1 VHDDNAVAVAGLEP
15 EPRARREPLRDLD
28 ALNVG
33 DFLEEA
39 ARAVPDAPFLIHK
52 GGIVSYS
59 ELNRRVDDAARAW
72 QGLGVRQG
80 DRVVFMVE
88 NRPEFLEAWLGLA
101 KIGGVLVALN
111 TRWLAPEI
119 EYFLGLTEPRFALVS
134 ERYGEMF
141 GRAVGSGST
150 LEGVLEL
157 GDLSPHPPAPP
168 PPSGSPVAGP
178 RTPSDPRA
186 SARPAEDGRGGE
198 DRLRTPLSQHGRG
211 AGGEGT
217 VAGSDLIS
225 FISTSGTTGRPKAV
239 MQTHRNYVLT
249 GEGYASWVE
258 LRPGERIYVCLPLFH
273 INSQAY
279 SVMGAI
285 AARGSIVLVERFSAS
300 RFWTD
305 MVTYGV
311 NVFNYIGS
319 MLAVLLKRDP
329 TPEERQHA
337 VRLTYGGP
345 AFPGPVRR
353 EIEERFGLTLI
364 SGIGMSENTFGLIEP
379 LHEER
384 RSGSLGKPR
393 QHSDPRIVNEAR
405 VVDGDGR
412 EVPPGEVGEL
422 IFRSP
427 VLMQGYYRDP
437 EQTAQTI
444 RDGWL
449 YTGDL
454 VKRDEDGFF
463 YFVDR
468 KKDII
473 RVRGENV
480 SSAEVEGVLSAH
492 PAVQEAAVVGV
503 PSDLTEEIIAA
514 FVVPRPGE
522 KPAAARLAVWC
533 RARLADFKVPRYVW
547 IVESLP
553 KTETLRAE
561 KPRLREMAEER
572 LEACRQRAKNA
583 YPLGHQP

>member
-1 VHDDNAVAVAGLEP
+1 LQDDRAVAL
-15 EPRARREPLRDLD
+15 ARSELRDLD
-28 ALNVG
+28 TLNVG

-39 ARAVPDAPFLIHK
+39 ARAVPDAPFLVHE
-52 GGIVSYS
+52 GETVSYR
-59 ELNRRVDDAARAW
+59 ELNRRTDVAAHAW
-72 QGLGVRQG
+72 HERGVRKG
-80 DRVVFMVE
+80 DRVAFMVE

-101 KIGGVLVALN
+101 RIGGILVALN
-111 TRWLAPEI
+111 TRWQATEI

-134 ERYGEMF
+134 EKYWEMF
-141 GRAVGSGST
+141 GRAVGGGST
-150 LEGVLEL
+150 LEEVLPVGGL
-157 GDLSPHPPAPP
+157 IAGDTPSPPAPSPAMQERGRQSDLHCSP
-168 PPSGSPVAGP
+168 PPYY
-178 RTPSDPRA
+178 
-186 SARPAEDGRGGE
+186 GRGV
-198 DRLRTPLSQHGRG
+198 
-211 AGGEGT
+211 GGEGL
-217 VAGSDLIS
+217 VKGSDVIS

-249 GEGYASWVE
+249 GQGYASWVE
-258 LRPGERIYVCLPLFH
+258 LRPGERLYVCLPLFH
-273 INSQAY
+273 INAQAY

-285 AARGSIVLVERFSAS
+285 AAQGSIVLVERFSAS
-300 RFWTD
+300 RFWPD

-384 RSGSLGKPR
+384 RAGSLGKPR
-393 QHSDPRIVNEAR
+393 QHPDPRIVNEAR
-405 VVDGDGR
+405 VVDDGGR
-412 EVPPGEVGEL
+412 DVPAGEAGEL
-422 IFRSP
+422 IFRNP
-427 VLMQGYYRDP
+427 VLMKGYYQDP
-437 EQTAQTI
+437 EQNAETI

-454 VKRDEDGFF
+454 VRRDEDGYFT
-463 YFVDR
+463 FVDR

-480 SSAEVEGVLSAH
+480 SSAEVEEVLGAH
-492 PAVQEAAVVGV
+492 PGVQEVAVVGV
-503 PSDLTEEIIAA
+503 PSELTDEVIAA
-514 FVVPRPGE
+514 FVVPSAGERVAPGT
-522 KPAAARLAVWC
+522 LVVWC

-561 KPRLREMAEER
+561 KPRLREMAKER
-572 LEACRQRAKNA
+572 LAACRLR
-583 YPLGHQP
+583 